1 VKKLCAC
8 ATHTHI
14 QTDWLRKS
22 DISMRK
28 TTHAANYHF
37 SASSLINIHTTTSSF
52 LEQNQSI
59 IFWPNKDGL
68 QMATQESLL
77 VNMH

>member
-1 VKKLCAC
+1 MPCGIRAIFDHIASLRQTAHAKKN
-8 ATHTHI
+8 
-14 QTDWLRKS
+14 D
-22 DISMRK
+22 DV
-28 TTHAANYHF
+28 
-37 SASSLINIHTTTSSF
+37 SARSLIDVHTTTSSF